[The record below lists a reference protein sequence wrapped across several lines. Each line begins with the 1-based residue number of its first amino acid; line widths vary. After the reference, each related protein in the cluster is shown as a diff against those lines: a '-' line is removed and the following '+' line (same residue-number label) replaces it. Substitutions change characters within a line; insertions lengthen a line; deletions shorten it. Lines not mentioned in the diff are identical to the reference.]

1 MTFVMTVTS
10 NLEILMKKLSPSVVA
25 LAALCAAP
33 AFAATQYG
41 DHVRLSGFGT
51 LGVVS
56 SNNDESAFVRD
67 GAPAGA
73 TESMSWKVDS
83 KVGLQLDVKATSWL
97 SGTLQVLAEQRY
109 EPQITAE
116 AEWAFIKLVPV
127 DGLTVRLGRIA
138 PALFMVS
145 DSRNVGY
152 ANTTVRMPNEV
163 YSLAGLK
170 RLSGGDVSYRFDV
183 AGTSLTVSAL
193 AGESEY
199 RNVNITIPTEQTRGL
214 NAVWETDFGTF
225 RFGQVR
231 TKNRVENFP
240 TPGVTTIDPYTFTGA
255 GYQLDNGKLVI
266 GAEYVK
272 RKSEGAPTFVNS
284 DGWYVMGG
292 WRFGNLLPYAFAAE
306 TKLPSDAF
314 NTLNGKQ
321 STYALGLR
329 WDLVSAAA
337 VKLQFERV
345 DPKDT
350 MGVSYTPAPF
360 DPSSFS
366 FPARKKSNVLSLA
379 VDFVF

>member
-1 MTFVMTVTS
+1 
-10 NLEILMKKLSPSVVA
+10 MKKLSRSVIA
-25 LAALCAAP
+25 LAALCAMP

-41 DHVRLSGFGT
+41 DNVRLSGFGT
-51 LGVVS
+51 LGAVTS
-56 SNNDESAFVRD
+56 DNDESAFVRD
-67 GAPAGA
+67 GAPSGA
-73 TESMSWKVDS
+73 TGTASWKVDS
-83 KVGLQLDVKATSWL
+83 KLGMQVDVKATSWL
-97 SGTLQVLAEQRY
+97 SATLQVLAEQRY
-109 EPQITAE
+109 EPKITADF
-116 AEWAFIKLVPV
+116 EWAFVKLTPV

-152 ANTTVRMPNEV
+152 ANTPVRMPNEV

-170 RLSGGDVSYRFDV
+170 RLSGADVSYRFDV
-183 AGTSLTVSAL
+183 AGSSLTVSAL

-199 RNVNITIPTEQTRGL
+199 RNANITIPTKQTRGL
-214 NAVWETDFGTF
+214 NVVWETDYGNF

-231 TKNRVENFP
+231 TKNHVENFP
-240 TPGVTTIDPYTFTGA
+240 SPGVTTVDPYTFTGV

-284 DGWYVMGG
+284 DGWYLMGG
-292 WRFGNLLPYAFAAE
+292 WHFGNLLPYAFVAE
-306 TKLPSDAF
+306 TKLPADAF

-329 WDLVSAAA
+329 WDLVSSAA
-337 VKLQFERV
+337 VKVQFERV

-360 DPSSFS
+360 DPSNFS
-366 FPARKKSNVLSLA
+366 FPARKKSNVVSLA